1 MIVIEGV
8 VGSGKTALIEIM
20 IEKGYY
26 PFSNIIEENEIL
38 DKFYYNRSKY
48 AFILQVYFL
57 NKRFEYIKLAEG
69 MKNVVMDRSIYG
81 DLIFAKILKQNKELT
96 NEEYA
101 VLLELQKNMLQ
112 YIKKPKLLIYLD
124 ISTEKAIKQIS
135 QRGRIYEQ
143 EVERDYWSRLNK
155 EYQEYFNNYDLS
167 PILKVNIDNL
177 DLKNNYKDREYI
189 ISLIDKKLKEI
200 EGYKYGQK

>member
-8 VGSGKTALIEIM
+8 VGSGKTALMEIM

-57 NKRFEYIKLAEG
+57 NKRFECIKLAEG

-96 NEEYA
+96 DEEYA
-101 VLLELQKNMLQ
+101 VFLELQMNMLQ

-124 ISTEKAIKQIS
+124 ISTEKAIEQIS

-177 DLKNNYKDREYI
+177 DFKNNYKDREHI

-200 EGYKYGQK
+200 EEV

>member
-8 VGSGKTALIEIM
+8 VGSGKTALMEIM

-101 VLLELQKNMLQ
+101 VLLELQ
-112 YIKKPKLLIYLD
+112 
-124 ISTEKAIKQIS
+124 
-135 QRGRIYEQ
+135 RICC
-143 EVERDYWSRLNK
+143 NT
-155 EYQEYFNNYDLS
+155 
-167 PILKVNIDNL
+167 LKTS
-177 DLKNNYKDREYI
+177 Y
-189 ISLIDKKLKEI
+189 
-200 EGYKYGQK
+200 

>member
-124 ISTEKAIKQIS
+124 INTEKAIKQIS

-200 EGYKYGQK
+200 EEV

>member
-8 VGSGKTALIEIM
+8 VGSGKTALMEIM

-124 ISTEKAIKQIS
+124 ISTEKAIEQIS

-177 DLKNNYKDREYI
+177 DFKNNYKDREHM

-200 EGYKYGQK
+200 EEV